1 MNIFCYVSLNE
12 IQKDLLKKKIND
24 NFFFMEDSREKSF
37 ENFMNCEVCFGNP
50 ELDWV
55 TKSKNL
61 KWIQLESVGFEKYS
75 KVKIP
80 GLKISNLRGFFS
92 IPVAETALAGILS
105 LKRGINRLLSLK
117 NKKKWL
123 GSSIRP
129 TLNLLNG
136 SNVLIL
142 GAGSIGL
149 KIKNLL
155 EKFNCKILMY
165 DKFKNDADLINI
177 NDLDNHLP
185 NVDILIGCLPENNE
199 TKQLLDN
206 YRINLLKKSSIIVNV
221 GRGSLINEKTLIHNI
236 KSEKLA
242 GAFLDV
248 TDKEPI
254 SNDSPLWSIP
264 NIILSQHSG
273 GGYENEVNDKI
284 IFFKKNL
291 SRYKNKTLPKNIVL

>member
-1 MNIFCYVSLNE
+1 MNIFCYVSLND

>member
-1 MNIFCYVSLNE
+1 MNIFCYVSLND
-12 IQKDLLKKKIND
+12 IQRDFLKKKIDD
-24 NFFFMEDSREKSF
+24 NFFFMEDSKEKSF
-37 ENFMNCEVCFGNP
+37 ENFINCEVCFGNP
-50 ELDWV
+50 DLDWV
-55 TKSKNL
+55 TKSKKL
-61 KWIQLESVGFEKYS
+61 KWIQLESVGFEEYS

-92 IPVAETALAGILS
+92 IPVAETTLAGILS
-105 LKRGINRLLSLK
+105 LKRGISRLLSLK
-117 NKKKWL
+117 DKKKWL
-123 GSSIRP
+123 GSRIRP

-165 DKFKNDADLINI
+165 DKFKKDADLINT

-221 GRGSLINEKTLIHNI
+221 GRGSLLDEKTLIHNI

-254 SNDSPLWSIP
+254 PNDSPLWSIP

-291 SRYKNKTLPKNIVL
+291 SRYKNKILPMNIVL

>member
-123 GSSIRP
+123 GSRIRP

-199 TKQLLDN
+199 TKRLLNN

-221 GRGSLINEKTLIHNI
+221 GRGSLIDEKTLIHNI

>member
-1 MNIFCYVSLNE
+1 MNIFCYISLNDT
-12 IQKDLLKKKIND
+12 QRDFLKKKIED
-24 NFFFMEDSREKSF
+24 NFFFMEDSKEKSF

-50 ELDWV
+50 DLDWV

-61 KWIQLESVGFEKYS
+61 KWIQLESVGFEEYS
-75 KVKIP
+75 KVKIS

-92 IPVAETALAGILS
+92 IPVAETTLAGILS

-117 NKKKWL
+117 EKKKWL

-142 GAGSIGL
+142 GAGSIGS

-165 DKFKNDADLINI
+165 DKFKNDADLINT

-185 NVDILIGCLPENNE
+185 NIDILIGCLPENNE

-206 YRINLLKKSSIIVNV
+206 HRINLLKKSSIIVNV
-221 GRGSLINEKTLIHNI
+221 GRGSLLDEKTLIHNI

-254 SNDSPLWSIP
+254 PIDSPLWSIP

-291 SRYKNKTLPKNIVL
+291 SRYKNKILPMNIVL

>member
-1 MNIFCYVSLNE
+1 MNIFCYVSLND

-61 KWIQLESVGFEKYS
+61 KWIQLESVGFETYS

-105 LKRGINRLLSLK
+105 LKRGINRLSSLK
-117 NKKKWL
+117 DKKKWL
-123 GSSIRP
+123 GSRIRP

-199 TKQLLDN
+199 TKRLLDN

-221 GRGSLINEKTLIHNI
+221 GRGSLIDEKTLIHNI

-242 GAFLDV
+242 GAILDV

>member
-1 MNIFCYVSLNE
+1 MND

-61 KWIQLESVGFEKYS
+61 KWIQLESVGFETYS

-105 LKRGINRLLSLK
+105 LKRGINRLSSLK
-117 NKKKWL
+117 DKKKWL
-123 GSSIRP
+123 GSRIRP

-199 TKQLLDN
+199 TKRLLDN

-221 GRGSLINEKTLIHNI
+221 GRGSLIDEKTLIHNI

-242 GAFLDV
+242 GAILDV

>member
-1 MNIFCYVSLNE
+1 MNIFCYVSLND

-105 LKRGINRLLSLK
+105 LKRGINRLSSLK
-117 NKKKWL
+117 DKKKWL
-123 GSSIRP
+123 GSRIRP

-199 TKQLLDN
+199 TKRLLDN

-221 GRGSLINEKTLIHNI
+221 GRGSLIDEKTLIHNI

-242 GAFLDV
+242 GAILDV

-284 IFFKKNL
+284 FFFKKNL

>member
-1 MNIFCYVSLNE
+1 MNE

-123 GSSIRP
+123 GSRIRP

-199 TKQLLDN
+199 TKRLLDN

-221 GRGSLINEKTLIHNI
+221 GRGSLIDEKTLIHNI

>member
-1 MNIFCYVSLNE
+1 MNIFCYVSLND

-61 KWIQLESVGFEKYS
+61 KWIQLESVGFETYS

-105 LKRGINRLLSLK
+105 LKRGINRLSSLK
-117 NKKKWL
+117 DKKKWL
-123 GSSIRP
+123 GSRIRP

-199 TKQLLDN
+199 TRRLLDN

-221 GRGSLINEKTLIHNI
+221 GRGSLIDEKTLIHNI

-242 GAFLDV
+242 GAILDV

>member
-1 MNIFCYVSLNE
+1 MNE

-105 LKRGINRLLSLK
+105 LKRGINRLSSLK
-117 NKKKWL
+117 DKKKWL
-123 GSSIRP
+123 GSRIRP

-199 TKQLLDN
+199 TKRLLDN

-221 GRGSLINEKTLIHNI
+221 GRGSLIDEKTLIHNI

-242 GAFLDV
+242 GAILDV

>member
-1 MNIFCYVSLNE
+1 MNIFCYVSLND
-12 IQKDLLKKKIND
+12 IQKELLKKKIND
-24 NFFFMEDSREKSF
+24 NFFFMEDSRDKSF

-55 TKSKNL
+55 IKSKKL

-92 IPVAETALAGILS
+92 TPVAETALAGILS
-105 LKRGINRLLSLK
+105 LKRGINRLLYLK
-117 NKKKWL
+117 DKKKWL
-123 GSSIRP
+123 GSRIRP

-155 EKFNCKILMY
+155 DKFNCKILMY

-199 TKQLLDN
+199 TRQLLDN

-221 GRGSLINEKTLIHNI
+221 GRGSLIDEKALIHNI

-284 IFFKKNL
+284 IFFKENL

>member
-55 TKSKNL
+55 VKSKNL

-123 GSSIRP
+123 GSRIRP

-199 TKQLLDN
+199 TKRLLDN

-221 GRGSLINEKTLIHNI
+221 GRGSLIDEKTLIHNI

>member
-1 MNIFCYVSLNE
+1 MNIFCNVSLNE

-117 NKKKWL
+117 DKKKWL
-123 GSSIRP
+123 GSRIRP

-165 DKFKNDADLINI
+165 DKFKNGADLINI

-199 TKQLLDN
+199 TKRLLDN

-221 GRGSLINEKTLIHNI
+221 GRGSLIDEKTLIHNI

>member
-1 MNIFCYVSLNE
+1 MNIFCYVSLNDT
-12 IQKDLLKKKIND
+12 QRDFLKKKIDD
-24 NFFFMEDSREKSF
+24 NFFFMEDSKEKSF

-50 ELDWV
+50 DLDWV
-55 TKSKNL
+55 TKSKKL
-61 KWIQLESVGFEKYS
+61 KWIQLESVGFEEYS
-75 KVKIP
+75 KVKIS

-92 IPVAETALAGILS
+92 TPVAETTLAGILS

-117 NKKKWL
+117 EKKKWL

-165 DKFKNDADLINI
+165 DKFKNDADLINT

-185 NVDILIGCLPENNE
+185 NIDILIGCLPENNE

-221 GRGSLINEKTLIHNI
+221 GRGSLLDEKTLIHNI

-254 SNDSPLWSIP
+254 PNDSPLWSIP

-291 SRYKNKTLPKNIVL
+291 SRYKNKILPMNIVL

>member
-1 MNIFCYVSLNE
+1 MNIFCYVSLND
-12 IQKDLLKKKIND
+12 IQRDFLKKKIDD
-24 NFFFMEDSREKSF
+24 NFFFMEDSKEKSL
-37 ENFMNCEVCFGNP
+37 ENFINCEVCFGNP
-50 ELDWV
+50 DLDWV
-55 TKSKNL
+55 TKSKKL
-61 KWIQLESVGFEKYS
+61 KWIQLESVGFEEYS
-75 KVKIP
+75 KVKIS

-92 IPVAETALAGILS
+92 IPVAETTLAGILS

-117 NKKKWL
+117 EKKKWL

-165 DKFKNDADLINI
+165 DKFKNDPDLINT

-185 NVDILIGCLPENNE
+185 NIDILIGCLPENNE

-221 GRGSLINEKTLIHNI
+221 GRGSLLDEKTLIHNI

-254 SNDSPLWSIP
+254 PNDSPLWSIP

-291 SRYKNKTLPKNIVL
+291 SRYKNKILPMNIVL

>member
-1 MNIFCYVSLNE
+1 MNIFCYVSLND
-12 IQKDLLKKKIND
+12 IQRDFLKKKIDD
-24 NFFFMEDSREKSF
+24 NFFFMEDSKEKSF
-37 ENFMNCEVCFGNP
+37 ENFINCEVCFGNP
-50 ELDWV
+50 DLDWV
-55 TKSKNL
+55 TKSKKL
-61 KWIQLESVGFEKYS
+61 KWIQLESVGFEEYS

-92 IPVAETALAGILS
+92 IPVAETTLAGILS
-105 LKRGINRLLSLK
+105 LKRGISRLLSLK
-117 NKKKWL
+117 DKKKWL
-123 GSSIRP
+123 GSRIRP

-165 DKFKNDADLINI
+165 DKFKKDADLINT

-221 GRGSLINEKTLIHNI
+221 GRGSLLDEKTLIHNI
-236 KSEKLA
+236 KSQKLA

-254 SNDSPLWSIP
+254 PNDSPLWSIP

-291 SRYKNKTLPKNIVL
+291 SRYKNKILPMNIVL

>member
-1 MNIFCYVSLNE
+1 MNIFCSVSLNE
-12 IQKDLLKKKIND
+12 IQKDFLKKKIDD
-24 NFFFMEDSREKSF
+24 NFFFLEDSREKSF
-37 ENFMNCEVCFGNP
+37 ENFMNCEICFGNP
-50 ELDWV
+50 EVDWV
-55 TKSKNL
+55 KKSKNL
-61 KWIQLESVGFEKYS
+61 KWIQLESVGFEKYT
-75 KVKIP
+75 KIKIP

-105 LKRGINRLLSLK
+105 LKRGIYRLSSLK
-117 NKKKWL
+117 DKKKWL
-123 GSSIRP
+123 GSRIRP

-142 GAGSIGL
+142 GAGSIGS
-149 KIKNLL
+149 KIKTLL

-165 DKFKNDADLINI
+165 DKFKNDADLLNI
-177 NDLDNHLP
+177 NDLDIHLP
-185 NVDILIGCLPENNE
+185 DVDILIGCLPENYE
-199 TKQLLDN
+199 TRQLLDN

-221 GRGSLINEKTLIHNI
+221 GRGSLIDEKTLIKNI

-254 SNDSPLWSIP
+254 SDDSPLWSIP

-273 GGYENEVNDKI
+273 GGYESEVNDKI
-284 IFFKKNL
+284 LFFKENL
-291 SRYKNKTLPKNIVL
+291 SRYKNKILPKNIVL

>member
-1 MNIFCYVSLNE
+1 MND

-24 NFFFMEDSREKSF
+24 DFFFIEDSREKSF

-61 KWIQLESVGFEKYS
+61 KWIQLESVGFETYS

-105 LKRGINRLLSLK
+105 LKRGINRLSSLK
-117 NKKKWL
+117 DKKKWL
-123 GSSIRP
+123 GSRIRP

-199 TKQLLDN
+199 TKRLLDN

-221 GRGSLINEKTLIHNI
+221 GRGSLIDEKTLIHNI

-242 GAFLDV
+242 GAILDV

>member
-1 MNIFCYVSLNE
+1 MNDT
-12 IQKDLLKKKIND
+12 QKDFLKKKIDD
-24 NFFFMEDSREKSF
+24 NFFFMEDSREESF

-75 KVKIP
+75 KIKIP

-117 NKKKWL
+117 DKKKWL
-123 GSSIRP
+123 GSRIRP

-136 SNVLIL
+136 SSVLIL

-165 DKFKNDADLINI
+165 DKFKNDADLINT

-199 TKQLLDN
+199 TRQLLNN
-206 YRINLLKKSSIIVNV
+206 YRINLLKKKSIIVNV
-221 GRGSLINEKTLIHNI
+221 GRGSLIDEKTLIHNI
-236 KSEKLA
+236 KNEKLA

-248 TDKEPI
+248 TDNEPI
-254 SNDSPLWSIP
+254 SNDNPLWSIP

-284 IFFKKNL
+284 IFFKENL
-291 SRYKNKTLPKNIVL
+291 FRFKNKTLPKNIVV

>member
-61 KWIQLESVGFEKYS
+61 KWIQLESVGFETYS

-105 LKRGINRLLSLK
+105 LKRGINRLSSLK
-117 NKKKWL
+117 DKKKWL
-123 GSSIRP
+123 GSRIRP

-199 TKQLLDN
+199 TKRLLDN

-221 GRGSLINEKTLIHNI
+221 GRGSLIDEKTLIHNI

-242 GAFLDV
+242 GAILDV

>member
-1 MNIFCYVSLNE
+1 MND

-105 LKRGINRLLSLK
+105 LKRGINRLSSLK
-117 NKKKWL
+117 DKKKWL
-123 GSSIRP
+123 GSRIRP

-199 TKQLLDN
+199 TKRLLDN

-221 GRGSLINEKTLIHNI
+221 GRGSLIDEKTLIHNI

-242 GAFLDV
+242 GAILDV

>member
-1 MNIFCYVSLNE
+1 
-12 IQKDLLKKKIND
+12 
-24 NFFFMEDSREKSF
+24 MEDSREKSF

-105 LKRGINRLLSLK
+105 LKRGINRLSSLK
-117 NKKKWL
+117 DKKKWL
-123 GSSIRP
+123 GSRIRP

-199 TKQLLDN
+199 TKRLLDN

-221 GRGSLINEKTLIHNI
+221 GRGSLIDEKTLIHNI

-242 GAFLDV
+242 GAILDV

>member
-1 MNIFCYVSLNE
+1 MNIFCYVSLND
-12 IQKDLLKKKIND
+12 IQRDFLKKKIDD
-24 NFFFMEDSREKSF
+24 NFFFMEDSKEKSF

-50 ELDWV
+50 DLDWV

-61 KWIQLESVGFEKYS
+61 KWIQLESVGFEEYS
-75 KVKIP
+75 KVKIS

-92 IPVAETALAGILS
+92 IPVAETTLAGILS

-117 NKKKWL
+117 EKKKWL

-165 DKFKNDADLINI
+165 DKFKNDADLINT

-221 GRGSLINEKTLIHNI
+221 GRGSLLDEKTLIHNI

-254 SNDSPLWSIP
+254 PIDSPLWSIP

-291 SRYKNKTLPKNIVL
+291 SRYKNKILPMNIVL

>member
-1 MNIFCYVSLNE
+1 MNIFCYVSLND
-12 IQKDLLKKKIND
+12 IQKELLKKKIND
-24 NFFFMEDSREKSF
+24 NFFFMEDSRDKSF

-92 IPVAETALAGILS
+92 TPVAETALAGILS
-105 LKRGINRLLSLK
+105 LKRGINRLFSLK
-117 NKKKWL
+117 DKKKWL
-123 GSSIRP
+123 GSRIRP

-155 EKFNCKILMY
+155 DKFNCKILMY
-165 DKFKNDADLINI
+165 DKFKNDADLIYL
-177 NDLDNHLP
+177 NDLENHLP
-185 NVDILIGCLPENNE
+185 KVDILIGCLPENNE

-221 GRGSLINEKTLIHNI
+221 GRGSLIDEKALIHNI

-273 GGYENEVNDKI
+273 GGYENELNDKI
-284 IFFKKNL
+284 IFFKENL

>member
-1 MNIFCYVSLNE
+1 MNIFCYVSLND
-12 IQKDLLKKKIND
+12 IQRDFLKKKIDD
-24 NFFFMEDSREKSF
+24 NFFFMEDSKEKSF
-37 ENFMNCEVCFGNP
+37 ENFINCEVCFGNP
-50 ELDWV
+50 DLDWV
-55 TKSKNL
+55 TKSKKL
-61 KWIQLESVGFEKYS
+61 KWIQLESVGFEEYS
-75 KVKIP
+75 KVKIS

-92 IPVAETALAGILS
+92 IPVAETTLAGILS

-117 NKKKWL
+117 EKKKWL

-142 GAGSIGL
+142 GAGSIGS

-165 DKFKNDADLINI
+165 DKFKNDADLINT

-185 NVDILIGCLPENNE
+185 NIDILIGCLPENNE

-221 GRGSLINEKTLIHNI
+221 GRGSLLDEKTLIHNI
-236 KSEKLA
+236 KSQKLA

-254 SNDSPLWSIP
+254 PNDSPLWSIP
-264 NIILSQHSG
+264 NIILSPHSG

-291 SRYKNKTLPKNIVL
+291 SRYKNKILPMNIVL

>member
-1 MNIFCYVSLNE
+1 MNIFCSVSLNE
-12 IQKDLLKKKIND
+12 IQKDFLKKKIDD
-24 NFFFMEDSREKSF
+24 NFFFLEDSREKSF
-37 ENFMNCEVCFGNP
+37 ENFMNCEICFGNP
-50 ELDWV
+50 EVDWV
-55 TKSKNL
+55 KKSKNL
-61 KWIQLESVGFEKYS
+61 KWIQLESVGFEKYT
-75 KVKIP
+75 KIKIS

-105 LKRGINRLLSLK
+105 LKRGIYRLSSLK
-117 NKKKWL
+117 DKKKWL
-123 GSSIRP
+123 GSRIRP

-142 GAGSIGL
+142 GAGSIGS
-149 KIKNLL
+149 KIKALL

-177 NDLDNHLP
+177 NDLDIHLP
-185 NVDILIGCLPENNE
+185 DVDILIGCLPENYE
-199 TKQLLDN
+199 TRQLLDN

-221 GRGSLINEKTLIHNI
+221 GRGSLIDEKTLIKNI

-254 SNDSPLWSIP
+254 SDDSPLWSIP

-273 GGYENEVNDKI
+273 GGYESEVNDKI
-284 IFFKKNL
+284 LFFKENL
-291 SRYKNKTLPKNIVL
+291 SRYKNKILPKNIVL

>member
-1 MNIFCYVSLNE
+1 MNIFCYVSLND

-55 TKSKNL
+55 VKSKNL

-123 GSSIRP
+123 GSRIRP

-199 TKQLLDN
+199 TKRLLDN

-221 GRGSLINEKTLIHNI
+221 GRGSLIDEKTLIHNI

>member
-1 MNIFCYVSLNE
+1 MNIFCNVSLNE

-123 GSSIRP
+123 GSRIRP

-199 TKQLLDN
+199 TKRLLDN

-221 GRGSLINEKTLIHNI
+221 GRGSLIDEKTLIHNI

>member
-105 LKRGINRLLSLK
+105 LKRGINRLSSLK
-117 NKKKWL
+117 DKKKWL
-123 GSSIRP
+123 GSRIRP

-199 TKQLLDN
+199 TKRLLDN

-221 GRGSLINEKTLIHNI
+221 GRGSLIDEKTLIHNI

-242 GAFLDV
+242 GAILDV

>member
-1 MNIFCYVSLNE
+1 M
-12 IQKDLLKKKIND
+12 
-24 NFFFMEDSREKSF
+24 
-37 ENFMNCEVCFGNP
+37 
-50 ELDWV
+50 
-55 TKSKNL
+55 
-61 KWIQLESVGFEKYS
+61 
-75 KVKIP
+75 
-80 GLKISNLRGFFS
+80 
-92 IPVAETALAGILS
+92 
-105 LKRGINRLLSLK
+105 
-117 NKKKWL
+117 
-123 GSSIRP
+123 
-129 TLNLLNG
+129 
-136 SNVLIL
+136 IL

-199 TKQLLDN
+199 TKRLLDN

-221 GRGSLINEKTLIHNI
+221 GRGSLIDEKTLIHNI

>member
-24 NFFFMEDSREKSF
+24 NFFFMEDSKEKSF

-123 GSSIRP
+123 GSRIRP

-199 TKQLLDN
+199 TKRLLNN

-221 GRGSLINEKTLIHNI
+221 GRGSLIDEKTLIHNI

>member
-1 MNIFCYVSLNE
+1 MNIFCYVSLND
-12 IQKDLLKKKIND
+12 IQRDFLKKKIDD
-24 NFFFMEDSREKSF
+24 NFFFMEDSKEKSF
-37 ENFMNCEVCFGNP
+37 ENFINCEVCFGNP
-50 ELDWV
+50 DLDWV
-55 TKSKNL
+55 TKSKKL
-61 KWIQLESVGFEKYS
+61 KWIQLESVGFEEYS

-92 IPVAETALAGILS
+92 IPVAETTLAGILS
-105 LKRGINRLLSLK
+105 LKRGISRLLSLK
-117 NKKKWL
+117 DKKKWL
-123 GSSIRP
+123 GSRIRP

-165 DKFKNDADLINI
+165 DKFKNDADLINT

-221 GRGSLINEKTLIHNI
+221 GRGSLLDEKTLIHNI
-236 KSEKLA
+236 KSQKLA

-254 SNDSPLWSIP
+254 PNDSPLWSIP

-291 SRYKNKTLPKNIVL
+291 SRYKNKILPMNIVL

>member
-1 MNIFCYVSLNE
+1 MNIFCYVSLNDT
-12 IQKDLLKKKIND
+12 QKDFLKKKIDD
-24 NFFFMEDSREKSF
+24 NFFFMEDSREESF

-75 KVKIP
+75 KIKIP

-117 NKKKWL
+117 DKKKWL
-123 GSSIRP
+123 GSRIRP

-136 SNVLIL
+136 SSVLIL

-165 DKFKNDADLINI
+165 DKFKNDADLINT

-199 TKQLLDN
+199 TRQLLNN
-206 YRINLLKKSSIIVNV
+206 YRINLLKKKSIIVNV
-221 GRGSLINEKTLIHNI
+221 GRGSLIDEKTLIHNI
-236 KSEKLA
+236 KNEKLA

-248 TDKEPI
+248 TDNEPI
-254 SNDSPLWSIP
+254 SNDNPLWSIP

-284 IFFKKNL
+284 IFFKENL
-291 SRYKNKTLPKNIVL
+291 FRFKNKTLPKNIVV

>member
-1 MNIFCYVSLNE
+1 MNIFCYVSLND
-12 IQKDLLKKKIND
+12 IQKDFLKKKLDD
-24 NFFFMEDSREKSF
+24 NFFFMEDSKRKSF

-50 ELDWV
+50 DLDWV

-75 KVKIP
+75 KVKIS

-92 IPVAETALAGILS
+92 IPVAETTLAGILS

-117 NKKKWL
+117 DKKKWL
-123 GSSIRP
+123 GSRIRP

-177 NDLDNHLP
+177 NDLNNHLP
-185 NVDILIGCLPENNE
+185 NVDILIGCLPENEE

-221 GRGSLINEKTLIHNI
+221 GRGSLIDEKTLIHNI

-248 TDKEPI
+248 TNKEPI
-254 SNDSPLWSIP
+254 SSDSPLWSIP

-291 SRYKNKTLPKNIVL
+291 SRYKNKTLIKNIVL